1 MPKRICK
8 LTDKTQRKNVDLRDY
23 SQTIIDIINK
33 IAPNKN
39 PVVEEHSF
47 STDVLTQSESVR
59 IGFALA
65 QNPEIAKL
73 GIWVQTFRL
82 FDGRIVKDKKEKQND
97 CSNNKKV
104 SNYRR
109 NSTTILTS
117 EQKKNSCVSEAISK
131 REDYWW

>member
-73 GIWVQTFRL
+73 GTWVQTFRL
-82 FDGRIVKDKKEKQND
+82 FDGRIVKDKKEKEND
-97 CSNNKKV
+97 TSINQKISNN
-104 SNYRR
+104 RR
-109 NSTTILTS
+109 NSTRIFTS
-117 EQKKNSCVSEAISK
+117 KQEKN
-131 REDYWW
+131 

>member
-8 LTDKTQRKNVDLRDY
+8 LTDKTRRNNVDLRNY

-65 QNPEIAKL
+65 EIPEIAKL
-73 GIWVQTFRL
+73 GTWVQTFRL
-82 FDGRIVKDKKEKQND
+82 FDGRIVKDKKEKHND
-97 CSNNKKV
+97 SSNDKKV
-104 SNYRR
+104 SNNRGHSPR
-109 NSTTILTS
+109 ILTS
-117 EQKKNSCVSEAISK
+117 EQKKNQSIGKTIS
-131 REDYWW
+131 

>member
-8 LTDKTQRKNVDLRDY
+8 LTDKTRRNNVDLRNY
-23 SQTIIDIINK
+23 SQIIIDIINK

-65 QNPEIAKL
+65 EIPEIAKL
-73 GIWVQTFRL
+73 GTWVQTFRL

-97 CSNNKKV
+97 CSSNKKV
-104 SNYRR
+104 SDNRR
-109 NSTTILTS
+109 HSQRIFTS
-117 EQKKNSCVSEAISK
+117 EQKKNQSTSETIS
-131 REDYWW
+131 

>member
-8 LTDKTQRKNVDLRDY
+8 LTDKTRRNNVDLRNY

-65 QNPEIAKL
+65 EIPEIAKL
-73 GIWVQTFRL
+73 GTWVHTFRL

-97 CSNNKKV
+97 CSSNKKV
-104 SNYRR
+104 SNNRR
-109 NSTTILTS
+109 HSQRIFTS
-117 EQKKNSCVSEAISK
+117 EQKKNQSIGETIS
-131 REDYWW
+131 

>member
-8 LTDKTQRKNVDLRDY
+8 LTDKTRRKNVDLRNY

-65 QNPEIAKL
+65 EIPEIAKL
-73 GIWVQTFRL
+73 GTWVQTFRL
-82 FDGRIVKDKKEKQND
+82 FDGRIVKDKKEKRND
-97 CSNNKKV
+97 TSTQQKISDN
-104 SNYRR
+104 RR
-109 NSTTILTS
+109 HSKRVFTS
-117 EQKKNSCVSEAISK
+117 E
-131 REDYWW
+131 

>member
-8 LTDKTQRKNVDLRDY
+8 LTDKTQRNNVDLRNY

-47 STDVLTQSESVR
+47 STDVLTQRESVR
-59 IGFALA
+59 IGIALA
-65 QNPEIAKL
+65 EIPEIAKH
-73 GIWVQTFRL
+73 GTWVQTFRL

-97 CSNNKKV
+97 CSSNKKV
-104 SNYRR
+104 SNNRR
-109 NSTTILTS
+109 HSPGIFTS
-117 EQKKNSCVSEAISK
+117 EQKKNQSIGETIS
-131 REDYWW
+131 

>member
-73 GIWVQTFRL
+73 GTWVQTFRL
-82 FDGRIVKDKKEKQND
+82 FDGRIVKDKKEKEND
-97 CSNNKKV
+97 TSTQQKISNN
-104 SNYRR
+104 RR
-109 NSTTILTS
+109 HSATILTS
-117 EQKKNSCVSEAISK
+117 EQKKNKSMGEAIS
-131 REDYWW
+131 

>member
-8 LTDKTQRKNVDLRDY
+8 LTDKTRRNNVDLRNY
-23 SQTIIDIINK
+23 SQIIIDIINK

-65 QNPEIAKL
+65 EIPEIAKL
-73 GIWVQTFRL
+73 GTWVQTFRL

-97 CSNNKKV
+97 CSSNKKV
-104 SNYRR
+104 SDNRR
-109 NSTTILTS
+109 HSQRIFTS
-117 EQKKNSCVSEAISK
+117 EQKKNQSIGETIS
-131 REDYWW
+131 